1 MNMIMA
7 DQEFKKLEESL
18 GKLVQFNTAAAR
30 EHVGEIKRSNRTT
43 QERARAV
50 SSVFPYV
57 FLPKQVVGHLVYYVT
72 TMLNCCI
79 NKQGISNYL
88 SPREI
93 VLRRRLD

>member
-1 MNMIMA
+1 MIMA
-7 DQEFKKLEESL
+7 DQEFGKLEESL
-18 GKLVQFNTAAAR
+18 GKIVQFNTTAAH
-30 EHVGEIKRSNRTT
+30 EYVGEIKRSNRTT
-43 QERARAV
+43 QERARAL

-57 FLPKQVVGHLVYYVT
+57 FLPKQVAVHLVYYVT